1 MKKILVAAAMLV
13 AGLLAADNAS
23 ARGFGVTGGLNFNTA
38 NVKEVQLDAKAGF
51 SAGLTYL
58 LELPLGLSV
67 QPSLV
72 YTQKTADF
80 SVIGNVEAMQKVG
93 SVNLPVSVQW
103 GPDLIIARPFLD
115 VTPYVGYSLSNKL
128 EGGIKGVVDGSTSLE
143 NTFEYGVGVG
153 AGLNL
158 WKLQAIVRYNWNFGT
173 LGKLEDFKNLGIGDF
188 KTENETYGGV
198 TVSVAYFF

>member
-23 ARGFGVTGGLNFNTA
+23 ARGFGVTAGLNFNTA

-51 SAGLTYL
+51 SAGFTYL

-80 SVIGNVEAMQKVG
+80 STIGNIEAMQKVG

-128 EGGIKGVVDGSTSLE
+128 EGGLKGVVEGTTSLE
-143 NTFEYGVGVG
+143 NKFEYGVGVG

-173 LGKLEDFKNLGIGDF
+173 LGDFSDFKNLGVGDF
-188 KTENETYGGV
+188 KTENETFGGV

>member
-58 LELPLGLSV
+58 LELPLGLSG

-153 AGLNL
+153 AGINL

-173 LGKLEDFKNLGIGDF
+173 LGNLSDFKDLGLGDF
-188 KTENETYGGV
+188 KTENETFGGV

>member
-173 LGKLEDFKNLGIGDF
+173 LGNLSDFKDLGLGDF
-188 KTENETYGGV
+188 KTENETFGGV

>member
-23 ARGFGVTGGLNFNTA
+23 ARGFGVTAGLNFNTA

-51 SAGLTYL
+51 SAGFTYL

-80 SVIGNVEAMQKVG
+80 STIGNIEAMQKVG

-128 EGGIKGVVDGSTSLE
+128 EGGLK
-143 NTFEYGVGVG
+143 
-153 AGLNL
+153 
-158 WKLQAIVRYNWNFGT
+158 
-173 LGKLEDFKNLGIGDF
+173 
-188 KTENETYGGV
+188 
-198 TVSVAYFF
+198 

>member
-23 ARGFGVTGGLNFNTA
+23 ARGFGVTAGLNFNTA

-51 SAGLTYL
+51 SAGFTYL

-80 SVIGNVEAMQKVG
+80 STIGNIEAMQKVG

-128 EGGIKGVVDGSTSLE
+128 EGGLKGVVEGTTSLE
-143 NTFEYGVGVG
+143 NKFEYGVGVG

-158 WKLQAIVRYNWNFGT
+158 WKLQAIVRYNWNFGA
-173 LGKLEDFKNLGIGDF
+173 LGDLSDFTNLGVGDF
-188 KTENETYGGV
+188 KTENETFGGV

>member
-173 LGKLEDFKNLGIGDF
+173 LGNLSDFKDLGLGDF
-188 KTENETYGGV
+188 KTENETFGGV
-198 TVSVAYFF
+198 TESVAYFF

>member
-23 ARGFGVTGGLNFNTA
+23 ARGLGVTAGLNFNTA

-80 SVIGNVEAMQKVG
+80 STIGNIEAMQKVG

-143 NTFEYGVGVG
+143 NKFEYGVGVG

-173 LGKLEDFKNLGIGDF
+173 LGNLSDFKDLGLGDF
-188 KTENETYGGV
+188 KTENETFGGV

>member
-13 AGLLAADNAS
+13 AGLLAAGNAS
-23 ARGFGVTGGLNFNTA
+23 ARGLGVTAGLNFNTA

-80 SVIGNVEAMQKVG
+80 STIGNIEAMQKVG

-143 NTFEYGVGVG
+143 NKFEYGVGVG

-173 LGKLEDFKNLGIGDF
+173 LGNLSDFKDLGLGDF
-188 KTENETYGGV
+188 KTENETFGGV